1 MVIRAGSG
9 GSCCT
14 IVYVSLL
21 SAPDVQL
28 RVSCAAFVRSN
39 TDDVCEAEDCDI
51 KVGRRTFDLLF
62 HSDSRAHHVDLHKIN
77 SDVGS

>member
-1 MVIRAGSG
+1 VIQVAQEAGTVIRAGSC

-51 KVGRRTFDLLF
+51 QGWP
-62 HSDSRAHHVDLHKIN
+62 
-77 SDVGS
+77 